1 MKALPNLQ
9 IIPVDN
15 RGQLSEAYNARIDE
29 LKVLDIAFL
38 TGSESAATVAVLY
51 QDNKGARHVKSYA
64 IDAPRKASGTGSTPS
79 LHHSAC
85 GLHAQPLMCRGQQAG
100 GKLCRHCCRSG
111 HGRPRVL
118 PAGWQSNADRHH
130 TAQYNPRIQVRP
142 DAHHAPAQG
151 FYVHRAGWTLHPSLP
166 RKTHAWELQVD
177 AGMNRKGGAPRAS
190 RMQSV

>member
-85 GLHAQPLMCRGQQAG
+85 GLHAQPLLCRGQQAG
-100 GKLCRHCCRSG
+100 GKLCRRCCRSG

-118 PAGWQSNADRHH
+118 PAGWQSSADRHH
-130 TAQYNPRIQVRP
+130 TAQHTPGSRSGQMHIMP
-142 DAHHAPAQG
+142 
-151 FYVHRAGWTLHPSLP
+151 LP
-166 RKTHAWELQVD
+166 RGLMCTGPAGHCTHPYPGRPMHGSWRLTQ
-177 AGMNRKGGAPRAS
+177 G
-190 RMQSV
+190 